1 MLYEIL
7 SVLFGF
13 GIGFIVTWRFVEIG
27 VRREE
32 EKIGEARKVKIAE
45 VAGKIEGTTETL
57 PEKMPSNLDE
67 LLKYISGKYML
78 SEVTLLTPDGLPIA
92 SNSSTPDED
101 TANAPEFIKVANQL
115 LNSDRIVLAG
125 GDNRVVVLQINP
137 DVILYAKIARE
148 LSRPELEKLKSEVNM
163 SLEGLI

>member
-1 MLYEIL
+1 MLYEVL
-7 SVLFGF
+7 SILFGF

-32 EKIGEARKVKIAE
+32 EKIGEARKIKMAE
-45 VAGKIEGTTETL
+45 VAGKIESAVEAL
-57 PEKMPSNLDE
+57 PEKLPSSLDE

-92 SNSSTPDED
+92 SNSSTPEED

-125 GDNRVVVLQINP
+125 GDNRIVVLQINP
-137 DVILYAKIARE
+137 DVLLYAKVARE
-148 LSRPELEKLKSEVNM
+148 LSRPELEKLRGEVNKI
-163 SLEGLI
+163 LEELI

>member
-13 GIGFIVTWRFVEIG
+13 GVGFIVTWRFVEISI
-27 VRREE
+27 RREE

-45 VAGKIEGTTETL
+45 VAGKIESVTETL
-57 PEKMPSNLDE
+57 PEKLPSNLDE
-67 LLKYISGKYML
+67 LLNYISGKYML

-92 SNSSTPDED
+92 SNSSTPEED

-125 GDNRVVVLQINP
+125 GENRVVVMQINP
-137 DVILYAKIARE
+137 DVLLYAKVARE
-148 LSRPELEKLKSEVNM
+148 LSRPELEKLRSEVNTI
-163 SLEGLI
+163 LEGII